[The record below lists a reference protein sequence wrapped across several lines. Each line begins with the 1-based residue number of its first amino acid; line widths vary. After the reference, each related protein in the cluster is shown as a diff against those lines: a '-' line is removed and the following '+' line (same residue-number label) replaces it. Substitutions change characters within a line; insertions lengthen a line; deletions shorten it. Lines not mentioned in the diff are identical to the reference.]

1 MRALIFDPFCGA
13 SGDMIMATLLDLGAD
28 ASVVVEAV
36 ESVDCSLDIRTDVKG
51 HIEATRAVVSSD
63 GRFKSL
69 DEGRF
74 ILEASTLAGPALEKA
89 LGALEILA
97 EAEGRVHG
105 VPRTQARFHEIG
117 ALDALADI
125 AGCCA
130 ALESLAPEV
139 VLSLPPSVGG
149 GTVRSAHGLIPV
161 PAPAT
166 LEVLR
171 IRDMPW
177 QGGPLDQE
185 LLTPTGASILAI
197 AVDRFVDL
205 LPRQRSQAVG
215 YGAGSRDLEIPNVL
229 RGSIA
234 DVDAHA
240 ARDRVVLLETNLDD
254 VTGEVLGNLIDLL
267 MEDGALDVTII
278 PALMKK
284 GRSGNVVS
292 VVCREEDQDR
302 LTMRMMTETGSL
314 GVRTIPTVHRLVAKR
329 DSECVEVEIGGAL
342 YKAEVKVSR
351 LGEEL
356 LNIKPEFEDCRR
368 IAMETGLPLRSI
380 MRLVGEVGWR
390 SQR

>member
-1 MRALIFDPFCGA
+1 
-13 SGDMIMATLLDLGAD
+13 
-28 ASVVVEAV
+28 
-36 ESVDCSLDIRTDVKG
+36 
-51 HIEATRAVVSSD
+51 
-63 GRFKSL
+63 
-69 DEGRF
+69 
-74 ILEASTLAGPALEKA
+74 
-89 LGALEILA
+89 
-97 EAEGRVHG
+97 
-105 VPRTQARFHEIG
+105 
-117 ALDALADI
+117 LDALADI